1 MAFKVRDQV
10 QLKTGGPLMV
20 VEDVDGEQVATFWF
34 DKNILHRDRFLA
46 SNLTLAGTKEPAL
59 A

>member
-1 MAFKVRDQV
+1 MTFQIRDQV

-20 VEDVDGEQVATFWF
+20 VEAVDGDHIATFWF
-34 DKNILHRDRFLA
+34 DRNTLHRDRFLA
-46 SNLTLAGTKEPAL
+46 SNLRLAEAKEPAL